1 MVAGMQEATPRK
13 ADKQDRIDEA
23 MVKLMSAIDRLDD
36 FVTERITGPPDG
48 DQNRA
53 VGYGPGAPD
62 SLGDFLST
70 LPDRIQSD
78 ADRINQ
84 CHKRLNRALF
94 EVPGQDKV
102 EIRHVPDI
110 QIGGA
115 LSGRAKTVADIVA
128 EQLKKEPL
136 FCGPYYPNPLDPII
150 PVHEPTTQQE
160 PPDTNVDLFE
170 GIGVEEGPLNG

>member
-1 MVAGMQEATPRK
+1 MVAEMQEATPRK

-53 VGYGPGAPD
+53 IGYGPGAPD

-110 QIGGA
+110 QIGGTGPA
-115 LSGRAKTVADIVA
+115 RAKTIGEMMSERLGK
-128 EQLKKEPL
+128 EQL
-136 FCGPYYPNPLDPII
+136 FYGRCCPNPLDPII
-150 PVHEPTTQQE
+150 HVHEPTTQQE